1 MVHDWF
7 TKYNIG
13 SMNPKF
19 HDSCFDFMCMAMAN
33 GRRYLDLKALGS
45 SPNKENDLSFS

>member
-1 MVHDWF
+1 MIHVF
-7 TKYNIG
+7 G
-13 SMNPKF
+13 L
-19 HDSCFDFMCMAMAN
+19 MCRAMAN